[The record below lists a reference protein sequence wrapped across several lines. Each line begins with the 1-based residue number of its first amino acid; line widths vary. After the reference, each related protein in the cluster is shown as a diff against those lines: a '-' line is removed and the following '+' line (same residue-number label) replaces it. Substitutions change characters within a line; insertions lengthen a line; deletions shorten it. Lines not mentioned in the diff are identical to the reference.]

1 MKKMIKN
8 LGIVIVA
15 ILLLSSC
22 KKEDDVQP
30 LSVKT
35 DTTQTKNKSMDYYG
49 TYYIA
54 RNTTNLGDDH
64 NTNLDSQILTYDI
77 SKDSIVMRWKDSHTG
92 ENTGTP
98 SIFYYVPT
106 TTVGD
111 TVQIYLNN
119 ILITEISKGVEGY
132 DLIIEDYYQP
142 SSSGLLWIK
151 HYLTKM

>member
-1 MKKMIKN
+1 MKNTIKN
-8 LGIVIVA
+8 ISIVIVA

-30 LSVKT
+30 LSIKT

-49 TYYIA
+49 DYYIA

-64 NTNLDSQILTYDI
+64 NTNLDGQILTYSI
-77 SKDSIVMRWKDSHTG
+77 SKDSIVMVWKNS
-92 ENTGTP
+92 NTGAVVGIP
-98 SIFYYVPT
+98 STYSYIPV

-132 DLIIEDYYQP
+132 DLVIEDYYQP
-142 SSSGLLWIK
+142 NSSGLLWIK